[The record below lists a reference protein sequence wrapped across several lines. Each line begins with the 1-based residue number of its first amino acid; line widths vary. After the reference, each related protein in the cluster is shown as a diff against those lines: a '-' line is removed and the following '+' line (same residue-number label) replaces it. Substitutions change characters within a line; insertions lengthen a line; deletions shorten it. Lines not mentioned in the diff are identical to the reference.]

1 MTIRDVGD
9 RMNLQHLVYNASGVL
24 TAATVVLSVTDPAGA
39 VTTPT
44 VSTAATGV
52 YTASFT
58 LDSAGT
64 WSWLWTVSGTV
75 IDIDRGSV
83 LAATPAPATYAS
95 LPELKAYLGITDTTD
110 DSALQEA
117 LDSASRGI
125 TETCGRTFTIST
137 TATAR
142 LFEPD
147 DWCWANVDDF
157 WTTTG
162 LIVATGTD
170 GTTWTAQTAY
180 ELEPLN
186 GMVSG
191 EPGWPYN
198 KIRPVGWTFPAS
210 STRRQ
215 TLQVTAK
222 WGWPAI
228 PSPVKQACLMLASET
243 SKLKGAPFGVASF
256 DQFGPVRVKDNPMA
270 MRRLQPYIRYPVLV
284 G

>member
-1 MTIRDVGD
+1 M
-9 RMNLQHLVYNASGVL
+9 
-24 TAATVVLSVTDPAGA
+24 
-39 VTTPT
+39 
-44 VSTAATGV
+44 
-52 YTASFT
+52 
-58 LDSAGT
+58 
-64 WSWLWTVSGTV
+64 
-75 IDIDRGSV
+75 
-83 LAATPAPATYAS
+83 
-95 LPELKAYLGITDTTD
+95 
-110 DSALQEA
+110 
-117 LDSASRGI
+117 
-125 TETCGRTFTIST
+125 
-137 TATAR
+137 
-142 LFEPD
+142 
-147 DWCWANVDDF
+147 DDF
-157 WTTTG
+157 WTQTG

-170 GTTWTAQTAY
+170 GSTFTTQTNY

-198 KIRPVGWTFPAS
+198 KIRPIGWYFPTC

-243 SKLKGAPFGVASF
+243 VKLKGAPFGVASF

-270 MRRLQPYIRYPVLV
+270 MRRLQPYILDPVFV